1 MSIMTTENGIS
12 IAGGGQG
19 GGQSE
24 STGDKSGVINLADK
38 VGNPIQPSPLVS
50 NRKSTDWESRS
61 DDQRTYR
68 LERY

>member
-38 VGNPIQPSPLVS
+38 VGIRS
-50 NRKSTDWESRS
+50 NLPRLSQIGS
-61 DDQRTYR
+61 D
-68 LERY
+68 